1 MPRRRLIVILTVTL
15 WAMAALV
22 SLSCTC
28 CVSMGSSCPGVC
40 AASPSVVVDR
50 VVSRPLP
57 VARLVLSA
65 LPCLLPPCTPVPTP
79 PPRALALSLV

>member
-1 MPRRRLIVILTVTL
+1 MPRHRLIAILTVTL

-40 AASPSVVVDR
+40 ATSPSVVSDR
-50 VVSRPLP
+50 VVSVPLP
-57 VARLVLSA
+57 VTRLVLCTM
-65 LPCLLPPCTPVPTP
+65 PCLLHPCTPVPTP
-79 PPRALALSLV
+79 PPEFLARSLA